1 MISYINVILPLSLSG
16 TFTYNVPEPLIHEIA
31 VGKRVVVQFGKRKI
45 YSAIVKEINVSN
57 SSDYEIKD
65 IIAVLDSSPIVNE
78 IQLKFW
84 DWIVQ
89 YYLCN
94 IGEVMKAAI
103 PAGLK
108 LESKTNV
115 IFNDEIDIPDNI
127 SKNEEKAILALSK
140 NGILTIDELNKSI
153 GIKHSYNTLKSL
165 SDKKIISLEEEVNQ
179 KFKPKYTEFI
189 KLASNVD
196 ESQLTEI
203 TDKLS
208 RAKKQQALLLK
219 FLSET
224 HYCENPK
231 LIISKTNLLS
241 SEEFSSAVLKQLVE
255 KQILEIVKVETSRL
269 KTESTEI
276 CSLNN
281 LNETQK
287 IAFDQI
293 NQKFSVND
301 VVLLKGVTSSGKTEI
316 YTHLIQNAINSGKQV
331 LYLLPEIALTAQ
343 IINRLKK
350 YFGNK
355 VGIYHSKY
363 SDSERVEVWNDLAN
377 NNANSYKIILG
388 VRSSIFLPFSNL
400 GLIIIDEEHENSFK
414 QFDPAPRYNARDSA
428 IVLASMHKA
437 KVIMGTATPSFES
450 FFNSQIG
457 KYEYVELNNRFLEI
471 KLPKIQIVNLKDAYR
486 RKQMSSHFSDA
497 LLNKMENVLAEN
509 EQVILFQNRRGFA
522 PYMECESCNWIP
534 KCKYCDV
541 SLTYHKFHNRLVCHY
556 CGYSTNVVNKCP
568 SCESNVIKT
577 RGFGTEK
584 IEDEIS
590 NIFPK
595 AKVGRLDIDTAGTKK
610 NYESIIEKFENKQID
625 ILVGTQMI
633 TKGLDFDNVSLVGI
647 LNADNMLNFPDFRA
661 FERSFQLMVQV
672 SGRAGRKH
680 KQGNVIIQTNN
691 PEHEIIKQVVQYDY
705 NQLFNNQMQERQM
718 FKYPPYYRLI
728 SIRIKHR
735 KIETLNVV
743 AAELAVE
750 LRKLKG
756 LFVIGPEFPLIAR
769 VQNFYLKNILIKLEK
784 NNKMNHYKDSIMS
797 AANSINKKDNYKSAI
812 IILDVD
818 PM

>member
-1 MISYINVILPLSLSG
+1 MNYYINVILPLSLSG
-16 TFTYNVPEPLIHEIA
+16 TFTYNVPEPLISEIS

-45 YSAIVKEINVSN
+45 YSAIVNDVNVTN
-57 SSDYEIKD
+57 SSGYDIKD
-65 IIAVLDSSPIVNE
+65 IDTVLDTFSIVNE
-78 IQLKFW
+78 IQLRFW

-94 IGEVMKAAI
+94 LGEVMKAAI

-115 IFNDEIDIPDNI
+115 IFNDEAEIPENL
-127 SKNEEKAILALSK
+127 SKNEEKAILSLSK
-140 NGILTIDELNKSI
+140 SGILSIDELNKNI
-153 GIKHSYNTLKSL
+153 GIKHSFNIIKSL
-165 SDKKIISLEEEVNQ
+165 SEKNLISIEEEVNQ
-179 KFKPKYTEFI
+179 KFKPKFTEFI
-189 KLASNVD
+189 KLAENID

-224 HYCENPK
+224 YYNETPK
-231 LIISKTNLLS
+231 FKIAKSDLLS
-241 SEEFSSAVLKQLVE
+241 SDDFSSAVLKQLVE
-255 KQILEIVKVETSRL
+255 KQILEVEKIETGRL
-269 KTESTEI
+269 NFNETENSE
-276 CSLNN
+276 LNI
-281 LNETQK
+281 LNEFQQ
-287 IAFDQI
+287 IAYNEI
-293 NQKFSVND
+293 NQKFSEKD

-316 YTHLIQNAINSGKQV
+316 YTHLIQNVIDSGKQV

-363 SDSERVEVWNDLAN
+363 SDSERVEVWNNLVKNDLS
-377 NNANSYKIILG
+377 SYKIILG
-388 VRSSIFLPFSNL
+388 VRSSVFLPFSNL
-400 GLIIIDEEHENSFK
+400 GLIIIDEEHENSYK

-428 IVLASMHKA
+428 IVLASMHNS
-437 KVIMGTATPSFES
+437 KVLLGTATPSYETY
-450 FFNSQIG
+450 FNAQSG
-457 KYEYVELNNRFLEI
+457 KFGYVELNSRYLDI
-471 KLPKIQIVNLKDAYR
+471 LLPKILVVNLKDAYK
-486 RKQMSSHFSDA
+486 RKQMSSHFSDT
-497 LLNKMENVLAEN
+497 LIQKIESVLAEN

-522 PYMECESCNWIP
+522 PYMECEQCNWIP

-556 CGYSTNVVNKCP
+556 CGYSVNVINKCP
-568 SCESNVIKT
+568 SCENNVIKT

-590 NIFPK
+590 NIFPN

-610 NYESIIEKFENKQID
+610 NYESIIEKFENKQIN

-680 KQGNVIIQTNN
+680 KQGSVIIQTNN
-691 PEHEIIKQVVQYDY
+691 PEHEIIKQVVQYNY
-705 NQLFNNQMQERQM
+705 NQVFNVQMHERLM

-735 KIETLNVV
+735 KIENLNAV
-743 AAELAVE
+743 AGELAIE

-756 LFVIGPEFPLIAR
+756 LLVIGPEFPLIAR

-784 NNKMNHYKDSIMS
+784 NSKMPFFKDSVLQI
-797 AANSINKKDNYKSAI
+797 ANSINKKDNFKSAI